1 MLGGSAVI
9 VGAQEWFWSHISSE
23 WGDRKDDAEQVLHW
37 RIPSSLVSGIIC
49 WECKTPRVVVM
60 WEGWFRER
68 LPENEERVSPAF
80 CVVKYERAE
89 AIFEYVCS
97 LLGVVR
103 EEILNWPGI
112 PLGVLEEKFFAAV
125 GDPGVLVRVGIWT
138 FGRLLEMSPGIIVY
152 EGRCYLVGVDE
163 DSSSD
168 DSDYFVVDDSSSED
182 SDYFSE

>member
-1 MLGGSAVI
+1 
-9 VGAQEWFWSHISSE
+9 
-23 WGDRKDDAEQVLHW
+23 
-37 RIPSSLVSGIIC
+37 
-49 WECKTPRVVVM
+49 M

-125 GDPGVLVRVGIWT
+125 GDPGVLVKVGIWT

>member
-80 CVVKYERAE
+80 CVVKYERVNGKDVGAAE

-125 GDPGVLVRVGIWT
+125 GDPGVL
-138 FGRLLEMSPGIIVY
+138 MKY

>member
-1 MLGGSAVI
+1 MGVVWLLATGNEISTWQAVLLEFFGLRHYLLVMQKATRRGDVGG
-9 VGAQEWFWSHISSE
+9 
-23 WGDRKDDAEQVLHW
+23 
-37 RIPSSLVSGIIC
+37 LV
-49 WECKTPRVVVM
+49 PR
-60 WEGWFRER
+60 E
-68 LPENEERVSPAF
+68 
-80 CVVKYERAE
+80 AE

-112 PLGVLEEKFFAAV
+112 PLGVLEEKFFTAV
-125 GDPGVLVRVGIWT
+125 GDPGVLVKVGIWT
-138 FGRLLEMSPGIIVY
+138 FGRLLEMSPGIIVH